1 MKKSETSPKS
11 KSASTGNAIVEEL
24 QLLVN
29 KHRVCREVLPE
40 QIPVKDGKPLSVGFN
55 LMLYGTHLKE
65 DHPVP
70 GCDKCKLIYKDL
82 HQIALWIIPEEK
94 RSSRYEIS
102 IYQSA
107 IGYSRERGNRPDVEL
122 KIKIVNRFDF
132 NQPIDEC
139 EVQCLNEMKERLSVL
154 GAHERQWNSS

>member
-1 MKKSETSPKS
+1 MKNSETSPKS
-11 KSASTGNAIVEEL
+11 KSTSTGNAILEEL
-24 QLLVN
+24 QVLVN
-29 KHRVCREVLPE
+29 NHRVCWEVLPE
-40 QIPVKDGKPLSVGFN
+40 QIPVKEDKPLSVGFN

-70 GCDKCKLIYKDL
+70 GCDKCKLIHKDL

-102 IYQSA
+102 IYQST

-122 KIKIVNRFDF
+122 RIKILHRFNF

-139 EVQCLNEMKERLSVL
+139 EVQCLNEMKKRLSVL
-154 GAHERQWNSS
+154 GAHERQWNN